1 MRLFLVFLC
10 LSSFAF
16 AQKDPYGYLSA
27 EDQKYYKNEAG
38 MGMNQLE
45 RIDSTVREINKL
57 HGQINALKSEVQSM
71 RKEIDELKMKMQQSG
86 K

>member
-1 MRLFLVFLC
+1 MKLFLC
-10 LSSFAF
+10 LCLFSLTAL
-16 AQKDPYGYLSA
+16 AQNQKNPYGDLTPQ
-27 EDQKYYKNEAG
+27 EQKYYKNEAG

-57 HGQINALKSEVQSM
+57 HGEIATLKAEVQSLKQEM
-71 RKEIDELKMKMQQSG
+71 EELKKS